1 MAGKDKREVVHS
13 APTKTVVNRVI
24 ELALGAGGGA
34 VTLLSGL
41 LAAVLILYSGYVL
54 YDTFAT
60 ERAASS
66 NAWDLVQFKPEI
78 MDDYEIPLS
87 SSDLKDINKDYRCWL
102 TVYGTSIDY
111 PVVQGTNDTYYASV
125 DIYRRPSLTGAIY
138 LAAANNADFSDSY
151 NVIYGHHMDSGAMFG
166 SLDNMNGTETGVI
179 ITKDEIYDVQFFA
192 VLNTDAYENQIYRVG
207 NRMDS
212 VLDFLRSGGVGGIGI
227 GTEVVY
233 FNEEVAADA
242 KKIVALSTCAN
253 ANTSGRLVIIGK
265 MTKRIVMK
273 DITVTKIWDDNE
285 NQDGVRPESITVVAN
300 DGTEAVLS
308 AAENWTAVVSVRKFD
323 NLGEVHYTWTEEA
336 SPGYVQISNVSDGDN
351 TVITNQH
358 IPAVKSVT
366 VKKVWDDGN
375 NRDGIRPASV
385 TVALSNGQ
393 TESLNDGNS
402 WTVTIDNLP
411 VYEKGTEIDY
421 SWTEEAVAGY
431 EAALN
436 VDGDTTTLVNAHAPE
451 TQNLT
456 VTKIWQ
462 DNNNQDG
469 IRPEEITVSLYG
481 NGSYIDSLALNE
493 SNGWSGVIADQYVFE
508 NGKAIAYT
516 WEENTVIGYTL
527 TVEANEAATTLI
539 NTHIPETKSLTVTKI
554 WDDNNDQDGKRPRSL
569 RVNLSNGRSVTL
581 NNKNNWTATIDE
593 LPVYN
598 AGAEIEYSWTENEVK
613 GYQAVSTFVNG
624 NTTVLTN
631 RHETDTTVATVTKVW
646 EDDNNR
652 DGIRPESI
660 TATLSNGQT
669 VVLNDENNWTAT
681 IAGLPANANGAPIA
695 YTWSEE
701 DVDGYVP
708 AEETIGTATMFTNKH
723 EIATTSQYVQKIWD
737 DNNNQD
743 GIRPSEITV
752 TLNANT
758 VAVQSVVLN
767 ADNGWK
773 AEINDLPLNE
783 NGKRI
788 AYTWTEQTVAGYTL
802 TTETKDTITTLINT
816 HVPEVKTLEVI
827 KVWDDAND
835 QDGIRPESLIMTLS
849 NGQSVELN
857 AASGWT
863 GKIEDLPVYHN
874 GIAINYEWTE
884 EASEGYAQTDVIVN
898 GNSTA
903 IVNTHVPATF
913 ALSVQKVWED
923 DDDRDQLR
931 PSTLSVRL
939 LAEGKEITTVF
950 LNSVNEW
957 HATVENLP
965 VNDNGMVIEYSWEE
979 DAVNGYELSSESNGT
994 TTVLTNRHIPAT
1006 KELTVV
1012 KVWDDDD
1019 NRDGMRP
1026 NTLIMSLYADDI
1038 LHSTYELNESNEW
1051 TEKIEMPVYDQG
1063 RVINYTWKE
1072 PKIAGYSENVS
1083 EEGDVTVFTN
1093 IHAPAVTVRT
1103 IQKIWDDANNQDGI
1117 RPEKLEVYLRANHE
1131 VLETIVLSEE
1141 NEWTYSVDD
1150 LPVYSKGM
1158 PVSYSWSEEKIPGY
1172 PSMTSDV
1179 SGTLTTF
1186 TNIHTPETTSLTVTK
1201 VWDDNNNQDGIRPE
1215 NLTVT
1220 LLANNESVSSV
1231 ILNDANGWSETV
1243 SELPVNANG
1252 EPIEYVWDEGEPEGY
1267 SLSTV
1272 TVGTK
1277 TILTNMHETETTVRT
1292 IVVIWDDDS
1301 NRDGLRPATLT
1312 LVLSDGTEVVLDE
1325 ANNWTATVEA
1335 LQKYDNG
1342 EEIDYSWA
1350 AVDVEN
1356 YELVNTSVDG
1366 TVTTFT
1372 YHHEIITAARTVIKI
1387 WDDDNDRDGMRPE
1400 NLTVTLNGNQDV
1412 ILNEENGWT
1421 ATLENLPVYA
1431 NGGREIIYKWT
1442 ENSVSGYS
1450 LSAKTNGNTT
1460 TLTNTHIPAT
1470 TELTVIKTWDDDD
1483 NREGL
1488 RPDSLTVGLY
1498 ANGTLVQKIVLMNDN
1513 RWEASINDLPVNEAG
1528 IPIVYTWTEAEVAGY
1543 MQSGMVTD
1551 GNVTEIINTRED
1563 NNYTLTIT
1571 YRYASGLVAAPTY
1584 SGVYRAGDEYMV
1596 QSPVISGYYASA
1608 SQVYGTLPNR
1618 NIRYIVIYD
1627 AENLGTPL
1635 ASNAMSKSS
1644 GDCME

>member
-13 APTKTVVNRVI
+13 APTKTLVDRVI

-66 NAWDLVQFKPEI
+66 SAWDLVQFKPEI

-87 SSDLKDINKDYRCWL
+87 SSDLEDINKDYRCWL

-111 PVVQGTNDTYYASV
+111 PVVQGSNDTYYASV

-179 ITKDEIYDVQFFA
+179 ITKDEIYDIQFFA
-192 VLNTDAYENQIYRVG
+192 VVKTDAYENQIYHVG
-207 NRMDS
+207 NRKDS
-212 VLDFLRSGGVGGIGI
+212 VLDFLRSGGAGGIGI

-233 FNEEVAADA
+233 FNEEIAADA
-242 KKIVALSTCAN
+242 QKIVALSTCAN

-265 MTKRIVMK
+265 MVRRIVMK
-273 DITVTKIWDDNE
+273 DITVTKVWDDNG
-285 NQDGVRPESITVVAN
+285 NQDGLRPESITVVAS
-300 DGTEAVLS
+300 DGTEVVLT

-323 NLGEVHYTWTEEA
+323 NLGEVHYTWTENA
-336 SPGYVQISNVSDGDN
+336 VPGYTLISNVSEGDN
-351 TVITNQH
+351 TIITNQH

-366 VKKVWDDGN
+366 VKKVWEDEN
-375 NRDGIRPASV
+375 NRDGIRPAFV

-393 TESLNDGNS
+393 TESLNDENS
-402 WTVTIDNLP
+402 WTVTIEDLP
-411 VYEKGTEIDY
+411 VYENGVEIAY

-436 VDGDTTTLVNAHAPE
+436 VDGDITTLVNAHEPE
-451 TQNLT
+451 TQSLT

-481 NGSYIDSLALNE
+481 NGSYIDSLTLNE
-493 SNGWSGVIADQYVFE
+493 DNGWSGAIADQYVFE
-508 NGKAIAYT
+508 NGEAIAYT

-527 TVEANEAATTLI
+527 TVETKDAATTLI
-539 NTHIPETKSLTVTKI
+539 NTHVPETKSLTVTKI

-598 AGAEIEYSWTENEVK
+598 AGVEIEYSWTENEVK
-613 GYQAVSTFVNG
+613 SYQAISTFVNG

-646 EDDNNR
+646 EDDDNR

-660 TATLSNGQT
+660 TATLSNGQK
-669 VVLNDENNWTAT
+669 VILSDENNWTAT
-681 IAGLPANANGAPIA
+681 ITGLPANANGSPIA

-701 DVDGYVP
+701 DVDGYEP
-708 AEETIGTATMFTNKH
+708 AVEIIGTATVFTNRH
-723 EIATTSQYVQKIWD
+723 EIATTSQHVQKTWD
-737 DNNNQD
+737 DNDNQD

-752 TLNANT
+752 TLNANN
-758 VAVQSVVLN
+758 VAVQTVVLSAAN
-767 ADNGWK
+767 SWSAV
-773 AEINDLPLNE
+773 INDLPLKE
-783 NGKRI
+783 NGELI
-788 AYTWTEQTVAGYTL
+788 IYTWTEQTVAGYTL
-802 TTETKDTITTLINT
+802 TTETKDTTTTLINS
-816 HVPEVKTLEVI
+816 HVPEVKTLEVT
-827 KVWDDAND
+827 KVWDDANN
-835 QDGIRPESLIMTLS
+835 QDGIRPESLTVTLS

-857 AASGWT
+857 AANNWT
-863 GKIEDLPVYHN
+863 GKIEDLPVYHG
-874 GIAINYEWTE
+874 GIAIDYEWTE
-884 EASEGYAQTDVIVN
+884 ETVEGYVLTDTIVD

-913 ALSVQKVWED
+913 ALSIQKVWDD

-931 PSTLSVRL
+931 PSTLSVKL
-939 LAEGKEITTVF
+939 LAEGNEVATVF

-965 VNDNGMVIEYSWEE
+965 VNNNGTAIAYTWEE
-979 DAVNGYELSSESNGT
+979 EAVNGYELSSESEGT
-994 TTVLTNRHIPAT
+994 TTVLTNRHVPAT
-1006 KELTVV
+1006 KELTVA
-1012 KVWDDDD
+1012 KVWDDDG

-1038 LHSTYELNESNEW
+1038 LHSTYELSESNGW
-1051 TEKIEMPVYDQG
+1051 TEKIEMPVYEQG
-1063 RVINYTWKE
+1063 REINYTWKE
-1072 PKIAGYSENVS
+1072 PRIAGYSESVS
-1083 EEGDVTVFTN
+1083 EEGDMMVFTN
-1093 IHAPAVTVRT
+1093 KHVPATTVRA
-1103 IQKIWDDANNQDGI
+1103 IQKIWDDANDQDGI
-1117 RPEKLEVYLRANHE
+1117 RPETLEVYLWADND
-1131 VLETIVLSEE
+1131 VLETIILSEE
-1141 NEWTYSVDD
+1141 NEWAYSVDN
-1150 LPVYSKGM
+1150 LPVYSNGT
-1158 PVSYSWSEEKIPGY
+1158 PVSYSWSEEKVSGY
-1172 PSMTSDV
+1172 PNMTSTA

-1186 TNIHTPETTSLTVTK
+1186 TNIHMPETVSLTVSK

-1215 NLTVT
+1215 NLMVS

-1231 ILNDANGWSETV
+1231 TLNDANGWSAKV
-1243 SELPVNANG
+1243 DDLPVNANG
-1252 EPIEYVWDEGEPEGY
+1252 EPIEYIWNEGELEGY
-1267 SLSTV
+1267 SLSMV
-1272 TVGTK
+1272 AVGTK

-1292 IVVIWDDDS
+1292 IAIVWDDDS

-1312 LVLSDGTEVVLDE
+1312 VVLSNGTEVVLDE
-1325 ANNWTATVEA
+1325 TNDWTATVEG
-1335 LQKYDNG
+1335 LQKYNAG
-1342 EEIDYSWA
+1342 EEIDYSWTA
-1350 AVDVEN
+1350 ADVDD
-1356 YELVNTSVDG
+1356 YELVSTVVEG
-1366 TVTTFT
+1366 TVTTVT
-1372 YHHEIITAARTVIKI
+1372 YHHEIVTVSRTVIKV
-1387 WDDDNDRDGMRPE
+1387 WDDDNDRDGLRPE
-1400 NLTVTLNGNQDV
+1400 NLTVTLNGDQEI
-1412 ILNEENGWT
+1412 ILSEENDWT

-1442 ENSVSGYS
+1442 ESSVSGYS
-1450 LSAKTNGNTT
+1450 LSAQTNGNTT
-1460 TLTNTHIPAT
+1460 ILTNTHVPAT
-1470 TELTVIKTWDDDD
+1470 TELMVIKTWDDDD
-1483 NREGL
+1483 NRDGL

-1498 ANGTLVQKIVLMNDN
+1498 ENGTLVREVVLTNDN
-1513 RWEASINDLPVNEAG
+1513 HWEASISDLPVNEAG
-1528 IPIVYTWTEAEVAGY
+1528 IPIIYTWVEAEVDGY
-1543 MQSGMVTD
+1543 KQSGMMAD

-1563 NNYTLTIT
+1563 ERYTLTIT
-1571 YRYASGLVAAPTY
+1571 YRYASGLMAAPTY
-1584 SGVYRAGDEYMV
+1584 SATYKAGEDYMV
-1596 QSPVISGYYASA
+1596 QSPVIPGFYASA
-1608 SQVYGTLPNR
+1608 SQVYGTMPSR
-1618 NIRYIVIYD
+1618 DIRYIIIYD
-1627 AENLGTPL
+1627 AENMGTPL

-1644 GDCME
+1644 GDCLE